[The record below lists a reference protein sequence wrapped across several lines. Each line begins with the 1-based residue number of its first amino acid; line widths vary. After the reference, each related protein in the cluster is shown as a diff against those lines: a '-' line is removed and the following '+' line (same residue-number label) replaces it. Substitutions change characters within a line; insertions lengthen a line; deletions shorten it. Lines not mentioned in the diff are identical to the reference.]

1 MISAIPAECQGLTNL
16 KVPPFFLPLYASS
29 LHLASSAG
37 AGLVAGFNFSSA
49 VGRLFSGLLCD
60 LIGPLNSLFLA
71 LITSA
76 VSMLVLWPVSTSLG
90 PLIAF
95 VVINGAA
102 NGGFFATIPT
112 VASSVFGSARVSVA
126 MGMIVSGWAGGY
138 LLVSTISW
146 PRLPS
151 LPPLMLTGCSNR
163 RVLVE
168 RIRRR
173 GSGHRRL

>member
-1 MISAIPAECQGLTNL
+1 MNL

-102 NGGFFATIPT
+102 NGGFFAVMPT
-112 VASSVFGSARVSVA
+112 VAGSVFGSARVSVA

-151 LPPLMLTGCSNR
+151 PFTAYID
-163 RVLVE
+163 RVLQLL
-168 RIRRR
+168 
-173 GSGHRRL
+173 GSC